1 MLHRLSFRAMGGE
14 MLAVLENKTDS
25 PPTILSEVP
34 NWFEEWE
41 QALSRFRLNSELS
54 RLNQTFD
61 QPVEVSDAFW
71 DVFQYALSA
80 ETITNGLVT
89 PTVLDAI
96 LEAGYNQSFDNLP
109 RHQTQHGLQVLQAV
123 NPLSVVTWDEKSKT
137 ICLPYGVRLDFG
149 GVAKGWAA
157 HQTVERLKEHGSA
170 VMNAAGDIAISGAL
184 ASGEPWQIGVRNPF
198 TPGTDFE
205 TLNLNCCG
213 VATSGRDRRRW
224 NQNGLPRH
232 HIIDPN
238 TGQPA
243 ETNVMT
249 TTIVAPTVM
258 EAEAAAKAVLILG
271 GEEGLKWIES
281 DPVLAGII
289 VLENGH
295 TLYSHRMSEYVSR
308 IVPQVP
314 W

>member
-1 MLHRLSFRAMGGE
+1 MGGE
-14 MLAVLENKTDS
+14 MIAILESKLDS
-25 PPTILSEVP
+25 PPSILDRVP
-34 NWFEEWE
+34 AWFEDWE
-41 QALSRFRLNSELS
+41 QTLSRFRADSELS

-61 QPVEVSDAFW
+61 QPVEVSDTLW
-71 DVFQYALSA
+71 DVFQYSLSA

-89 PTVLDAI
+89 PTVLDAM
-96 LEAGYNQSFDNLP
+96 LEAGYDQSFDNLP
-109 RHQTQHGLQVLQAV
+109 RSQSQHGLQVLSAV
-123 NPLSVVTWDEKSKT
+123 NLLSVVTWDEKSQT

-157 HQTVERLKEHGSA
+157 HQTAERLKEYGSA
-170 VMNAAGDIAISGAL
+170 LMNAAGDIAISNSL
-184 ASGEPWQIGVRNPF
+184 ASGAPWQIGVRNPF
-198 TPGTDFE
+198 VTGTDFQI
-205 TLNLNCCG
+205 LNLNRCG

-232 HIIDPN
+232 HIINPY

-249 TTIVAPTVM
+249 ATIVAPTVM

-281 DPVLAGII
+281 GPVLAGII
-289 VLENGH
+289 ILENGH
-295 TLYSHRMSEYVSR
+295 TFYSQRIREYL
-308 IVPQVP
+308 
-314 W
+314 